1 MTVHRV
7 VGNVIV
13 EHTQISNGASIGYH
27 FSETWQSTIS
37 AASVH
42 WGKKKTSTIMPM
54 GLYSVLSIPSIRHTP
69 YGGKNLIDRE
79 PVFFPRKYQ

>member
-42 WGKKKTSTIMPM
+42 WGKK
-54 GLYSVLSIPSIRHTP
+54 
-69 YGGKNLIDRE
+69 NLNYHADGFIFGFEHMSD
-79 PVFFPRKYQ
+79 

>member
-42 WGKKKTSTIMPM
+42 WGKKKNLNCHADGFIFGLEHTS
-54 GLYSVLSIPSIRHTP
+54 
-69 YGGKNLIDRE
+69 D
-79 PVFFPRKYQ
+79 